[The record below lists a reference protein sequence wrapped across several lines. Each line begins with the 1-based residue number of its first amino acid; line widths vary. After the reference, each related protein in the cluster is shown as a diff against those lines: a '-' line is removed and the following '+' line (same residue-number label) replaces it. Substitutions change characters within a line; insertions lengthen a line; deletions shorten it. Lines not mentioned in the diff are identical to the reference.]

1 MAKKPY
7 TDPAAIE
14 MAIRLQNHLPAEH
27 RGPGDPAS
35 IDATL
40 TLRDDLV
47 MLSLGDQRFIAI
59 EFGASQNGE
68 PAVFVRAYSEV
79 CDAPLNLQIREGAE
93 IVVDRHDYDLERTA
107 ACGMDLD
114 G

>member
-1 MAKKPY
+1 M
-7 TDPAAIE
+7 
-14 MAIRLQNHLPAEH
+14 
-27 RGPGDPAS
+27 
-35 IDATL
+35 
-40 TLRDDLV
+40 
-47 MLSLGDQRFIAI
+47 
-59 EFGASQNGE
+59 
-68 PAVFVRAYSEV
+68 RAYSEV